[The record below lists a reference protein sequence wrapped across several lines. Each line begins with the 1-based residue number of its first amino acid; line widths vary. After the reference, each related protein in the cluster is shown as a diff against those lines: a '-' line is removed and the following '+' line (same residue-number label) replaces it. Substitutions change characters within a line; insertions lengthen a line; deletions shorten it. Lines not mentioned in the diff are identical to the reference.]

1 MIIQRCI
8 DYLVFISKFK
18 KADGQSERSRI
29 VLYDVILPTNV
40 FEYTGDADIPISDE
54 ENDDDGDNTQEN
66 KASLSNTM
74 FNVSK
79 RRTFIKKRKAETTIV
94 QEDAAPESAPRLL
107 SPPKF
112 LNIERAEPAC
122 PVAESV
128 LDFVMRI
135 ISDSGSELIRKDFI
149 VLKIGECCDSIEKV
163 VALTSLTEI
172 LRYLEKMNRVFF
184 MDEENI
190 CVL

>member
-8 DYLVFISKFK
+8 DYLVFIGKFK

-40 FEYTGDADIPISDE
+40 FEETGDTDIPISDE
-54 ENDDDGDNTQEN
+54 ENDDEGDNAQEN
-66 KASLSNTM
+66 KASLSNTII
-74 FNVSK
+74 NVSK
-79 RRTFIKKRKAETTIV
+79 KRTFIKKRKAETTV
-94 QEDAAPESAPRLL
+94 VKEDVAPEPSPRTL

-112 LNIERAEPAC
+112 LNIERAGPAC

-149 VLKIGECCDSIEKV
+149 LLRIGECCDSVEKD
-163 VALTSLTEI
+163 VALTSLSGI
-172 LRYLEKMNRVFF
+172 LSYLEKMNRVFF
-184 MDEENI
+184 MDDENI